1 MNKKERKILVFSIRI
16 INCLT
21 LVEPIFKSVIFFFL
35 LSQVWT
41 HKKKMPEF
49 SFGIR
54 HSQYLAPLIVDQA
67 DWTWTYILIHK
78 FLGSYFSFFFLK
90 RCYTDF
96 YIKIWTHFQIK
107 KRTFCQVS
115 STFLALVY
123 NILYDKKSDWFFTFR
138 PFTFFYIYTF
148 IKWWKF
154 FCFFVCM
161 YLPRLW

>member
-1 MNKKERKILVFSIRI
+1 MNQFS
-16 INCLT
+16 NL
-21 LVEPIFKSVIFFFL
+21 SYFFFPPL
-35 LSQVWT
+35 QVWT

-78 FLGSYFSFFFLK
+78 FLGSFFSFFFLK
-90 RCYTDF
+90 RCYTEF
-96 YIKIWTHFQIK
+96 FILRFEHISKSK
-107 KRTFCQVS
+107 KNFFFQVS

-123 NILYDKKSDWFFTFR
+123 NILYDKKKWLVFYIPSIYFFL
-138 PFTFFYIYTF
+138 IYTF

-154 FCFFVCM
+154 FLFFVCM